1 MLENIV
7 QNKSTDR
14 QLIFLAIDIIWKLK
28 YLKESSISL
37 TTDEKIDR
45 LVELADRF
53 TEVFENGIAPKSSR
67 KGK

>member
-28 YLKESSISL
+28 YLKESSFSL
-37 TTDEKIDR
+37 TTEEKIDK

-53 TEVFENGIAPKSSR
+53 TEVFENGITSKSSR